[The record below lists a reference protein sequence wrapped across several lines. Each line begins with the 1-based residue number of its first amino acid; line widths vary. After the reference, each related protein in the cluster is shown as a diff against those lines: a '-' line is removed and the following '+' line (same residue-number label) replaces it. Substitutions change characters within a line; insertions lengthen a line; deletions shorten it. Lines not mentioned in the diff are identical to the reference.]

1 MTAAV
6 DAVAAERNAADGDP
20 ADSHAAD
27 GDAAAGRS
35 PSSAPAA
42 ASTRSLSGEKAR
54 RIVEEMR
61 RSVARRGT
69 VGSTF
74 DHVSR
79 EAGVSRGLLHYYF
92 GTKEQL
98 LVETV
103 RRDCE
108 LRMEMLERQLSR
120 AQTADDF
127 IDLMAQNLQKTVRAE
142 PDFVTLVFELFTLS
156 RRNTEIAVEYAELM
170 RRTREQVAGMLAA
183 AQQEGVLRLHAEPEA
198 VAEIL
203 FSLGDGFALRMLA
216 EPERDFAATVRAGI
230 ACVRALLT
238 D

>member
-1 MTAAV
+1 MNAIVVETPPAAGG
-6 DAVAAERNAADGDP
+6 ARSP
-20 ADSHAAD
+20 AP
-27 GDAAAGRS
+27 AGRS
-35 PSSAPAA
+35 
-42 ASTRSLSGEKAR
+42 RSLSGEKAQ
-54 RIVEEMR
+54 RIIDAMR

-69 VGSTF
+69 AGSTF

-98 LVETV
+98 LVEAV

-108 LRMEMLERQLSR
+108 LRLEMLERQLST

-127 IDLMAQNLQKTVRAE
+127 IDLMAENLKETLRE
-142 PDFVTLVFELFTLS
+142 DPDFVTLVFELFTLS
-156 RRNTEIAVEYAELM
+156 RRNADISVEYAGLM

-183 AQQEGVLRLHAEPEA
+183 AQREGVLRLHADPEA
-198 VAEIL
+198 VAEVL
-203 FSLGDGFALRMLA
+203 FSLGDGFALRMLS
-216 EPERDFAATVRAGI
+216 EPRRDFTATIRAGI
-230 ACVRALLT
+230 DCARSLLT

>member
-1 MTAAV
+1 MSPIDAPVEPPGAV
-6 DAVAAERNAADGDP
+6 VAQAPKTDP
-20 ADSHAAD
+20 AP
-27 GDAAAGRS
+27 GG
-35 PSSAPAA
+35 
-42 ASTRSLSGEKAR
+42 RSLSGEKAK
-54 RIVEEMR
+54 RIVDAMR
-61 RSVARRGT
+61 SSVARRGT
-69 VGSTF
+69 AGSTF

-98 LVETV
+98 LVEAV

-108 LRMEMLERQLSR
+108 VRMELLERQLST

-127 IDLMAQNLQKTVRAE
+127 IDLMAQNLQETVRDN

-156 RRNTEIAVEYAELM
+156 RRNADIATEYAGLM
-170 RRTREQVAGMLAA
+170 RRTREQVGEMLAV
-183 AQQEGVLRLHAEPEA
+183 AQREGVLHLHAEPEA

-203 FSLGDGFALRMLA
+203 FSIADGFALRMLS
-216 EPERDFAATVRAGI
+216 EPERDFAATTRAGI
-230 ACVRALLT
+230 TCVRALLT

>member
-6 DAVAAERNAADGDP
+6 ESATVDAYAVEDDDVGIT
-20 ADSHAAD
+20 
-27 GDAAAGRS
+27 AAGTT
-35 PSSAPAA
+35 AVPAGA
-42 ASTRSLSGEKAR
+42 RSLPGEKAQ
-54 RIVEEMR
+54 RIVEAMR

-69 VGSTF
+69 AGSTF

-98 LVETV
+98 LVEAV

-108 LRMEMLERQLSR
+108 LRMEQLEHQLAG
-120 AQTADDF
+120 AQTAEDF
-127 IDLMAQNLQKTVRAE
+127 IDLMARNLHTALRND

-156 RRNTEIAVEYAELM
+156 RRNADIAVAYAELM
-170 RRTREQVAGMLAA
+170 RGTREQVAAMLAV
-183 AQQEGVLRLHAEPEA
+183 AQREGILHLHAEPEV
-198 VAEIL
+198 VAEVL
-203 FSLGDGFALRMLA
+203 FSLADGMALRMLS
-216 EPERDFAATVRAGI
+216 EPDRDFTATVRAGMTC
-230 ACVRALLT
+230 ARALLT